1 MKILIVIPAL
11 GPVYG
16 GPSKIAVELAE
27 ALSNLGINIDI
38 VTTNAN
44 GSASLDVPFYTWIT
58 EKLYRVKYFPYWR
71 LKDYKISWSLTKW
84 LFQHIAD
91 YDLVH
96 TIAVFSY
103 PVLATHWAC
112 QLHQVPYL
120 MNPQGMLEPWA
131 LSYKA
136 WKKRLYYTL
145 FEKPALQR
153 ASAIQML
160 ASTEAERVKP
170 LNLMAPV
177 VVIPNGIH
185 RQDFETLPDPE
196 LFYQKF
202 PGTRNQILILF
213 LGRVD
218 PKKGLDLLASAFA
231 KVHTQLPQT
240 HLIVAGPDN
249 IGFLP
254 TAQNYFAE
262 AGCFDAV
269 TFTGMLS
276 GSIKYAA
283 LAAAKV
289 YVAPSYSE
297 GFSMSVLEGMA
308 AGLPC
313 VLTTGCN
320 FPEAAAAQ
328 AAYVVN
334 IEADEIADA
343 LIRCLS
349 DPQQSQEM
357 GDSPGSALGDSPP
370 EMLGDRAR
378 QLIFDH
384 YTWERIAARLIE
396 VYTAILDGK
405 TLQRFS

>member
-1 MKILIVIPAL
+1 MKVLIVIPAL
-11 GPVYG
+11 GSVYG
-16 GPSKIAVELAE
+16 GPSRSVVDLAQ
-27 ALSNLGINIDI
+27 SLGRLRCSIDI

-44 GSASLDVPFYTWIT
+44 GGSSLDVPLHIWNC
-58 EKLYRVKYFPYWR
+58 EKFYRVKFFPYWY
-71 LKDYKISWSLTKW
+71 LSDYKISPSLTTW
-84 LFQHIAD
+84 LFSRVAD

-96 TIAVFSY
+96 TNAIFSY
-103 PVLATHWAC
+103 SVLPAYWAC
-112 QLHQVPYL
+112 QHHQVPYVIT
-120 MNPQGMLEPWA
+120 PHGMLEPWA

-136 WKKRLYYTL
+136 WKKRLYYSL

-160 ASTEAERVKP
+160 ASTEADRVKP
-170 LNLMAPV
+170 LNLKAPV

-185 RQDFETLPDPE
+185 RQDFEALPDPE
-196 LFYQKF
+196 LFYQRF

-231 KVHTQLPQT
+231 KVHTQFPQT

-262 AGCFDAV
+262 AGCLDAV

-276 GSIKYAA
+276 GPVKYAA

-313 VLTTGCN
+313 VITTGCN

-334 IEADEIADA
+334 IGADEIADA
-343 LIRCLS
+343 LTQCLS
-349 DPQQSQEM
+349 DLQQSQEM
-357 GDSPGSALGDSPP
+357 GNSPP
-370 EMLGDRAR
+370 EKLGDRAR
-378 QLIFDH
+378 QLVFEH
-384 YTWERIAARLIE
+384 YTWDQIAARLIE
-396 VYTAILDGK
+396 VYTAILEGK
-405 TLQRFS
+405 PLQSFS